1 MSEEMR
7 TGFAGVVER
16 LKAEGQSSVASL
28 NTLRESL
35 VGELSG
41 LGAGIANVSNSIFQA
56 ALITPPPAPQSA
68 ADEEDAQDQRNIFT
82 RMLGTLDAIQRG
94 VTGGRDA
101 VRDERGFGK
110 LLALFGAG
118 MGGLLTALGPFVK
131 LLKGGLIL
139 GAVYFALDAFEE
151 MLDFF
156 EDPSWEGLG
165 NILTSIGISLGL
177 IIAAF
182 PMKTLALIKA
192 LPRSFRLLRV
202 FFMRTLPNFFR
213 NIMPTIA
220 RKLTSVL
227 RVLSTSFAM
236 MRTFFVTTL
245 PSFFARIKGSMLV
258 TKILSGISIAFT
270 ALKAFF
276 LTTLLPMLSGFLA
289 TLTPIIVAAAPFIAI
304 GAAIAFAFFAVY
316 KGIQA
321 FIDKFKETGS
331 IMDGLIAMGTTI
343 LTLPFTLIKDLISY
357 IADLLGFENFSSM
370 LDSIDF
376 AASAFEFISGLVNDI
391 VGFFTGLF
399 DIDFGALIRKIP
411 GAGFVMDFLGIG
423 GKQEKL
429 EKEFEFY
436 ADEEEKTRKAG
447 ALGRD
452 RETGQIRRVT
462 RLQTGMSKKRSSEM
476 MVREMGL
483 ELVSPEERER
493 IETAALNRAIAANQA
508 LEDFEAMPKL
518 GDFINPVKEKIGGIY
533 SGIRDSVVSG
543 FNTVVD
549 AVTDF
554 IVGIGDAVLDF
565 FGFGSMEATLLMR
578 GVYDPEL
585 WFKYNVIEPIT
596 DFIDKIG
603 NEIFK
608 FFGFGEFDFTIF
620 MMDPKTFLNY
630 HVIMPIE
637 DLFHS
642 IGNSISN
649 FFSNMVESA
658 ENFIHDIGNSILKFF
673 GFGEFAFD
681 SLIFDPAT
689 FFNYYIVLPI
699 TDLFNSIGNSI
710 TDFFNNMVD
719 TVTNFILDIGQSI
732 LEFFFPDT
740 SMVFSELSPMDFVRN
755 FIIDPIKNFFTDI
768 GLKFFDFF
776 GIDALPLFISD
787 VSPIEFFKGFI
798 LDPIKNF
805 FVNALT
811 TVGEF
816 FQSIMDFDFLQ
827 FIKDN
832 VPGAGTA
839 LKIIGGIGS
848 AVSSLFGGSG
858 DDPVTEDDRRQA
870 LVMTGNPYADLIEE
884 RRITAA
890 RMQVK
895 DMTDRLA
902 NAAMT
907 NNSGDDAKSVNT
919 TVNAPVNNI
928 SNSSPTTVTSTPI
941 VPGNMSLQ
949 AMRQAS
955 SA

>member
-7 TGFAGVVER
+7 GGFAGVVER
-16 LKAEGQSSVASL
+16 LKAEGQLTRNSGANSL
-28 NTLRESL
+28 KSLRDTLA
-35 VGELSG
+35 GELSSLGEG
-41 LGAGIANVSNSIFQA
+41 LENVSNSIA
-56 ALITPPPAPQSA
+56 ESSTVTPPPAPQSA
-68 ADEEDAQDQRNIFT
+68 AQKEDEGKKQTLFNKI
-82 RMLGTLDAIQRG
+82 LGTLGAIERG
-94 VTGGRDA
+94 IAGGRDA
-101 VRDERGFGK
+101 VKDEKGFGK

-118 MGGLLTALGPFVK
+118 FAGLPKALGPFVK

-139 GAVYFALDAFEE
+139 GAVYFALDAFEGI
-151 MLDFF
+151 LKLF
-156 EDPSWEGLG
+156 EDFTWEGLADVL
-165 NILTSIGISLGL
+165 ISIGTALL
-177 IIAAF
+177 LVVAAF
-182 PMKTLALIKA
+182 PLKTIALIKKLPAAFA
-192 LPRSFRLLRV
+192 L
-202 FFMRTLPNFFR
+202 M
-213 NIMPTIA
+213 
-220 RKLTSVL
+220 K
-227 RVLSTSFAM
+227 
-236 MRTFFVTTL
+236 TFFVTTL
-245 PSFFARIKGSMLV
+245 PSFFAKIKGSMLI
-258 TKILSGISIAFT
+258 TKILNGISTAFLFMKT
-270 ALKAFF
+270 FF

-331 IMDGLIAMGTTI
+331 IMDGLIAFGTTI

-399 DIDFGALIRKIP
+399 DIDFGALVRKIP
-411 GAGFVMDFLGIG
+411 GAGAILDFLGFGKSG
-423 GKQEKL
+423 GDLVGEV
-429 EKEFEFY
+429 ERARES
-436 ADEEEKTRKAG
+436 EERTKYAG

-452 RETGQIRRVT
+452 RRTGVIVRQN
-462 RLQTGMSKKRSSEM
+462 QYDRSSGYLGA
-476 MVREMGL
+476 REQDQGRLMRRSEQQLRAKGL
-483 ELVSPEERER
+483 EVISPEERKMFEDKAAER
-493 IETAALNRAIAANQA
+493 TRKAEQA
-508 LEDFEAMPKL
+508 LREYAAAPKL
-518 GDFINPVKEKIGGIY
+518 SDMIRNVTGKM
-533 SGIRDSVVSG
+533 SGVFSGVRDSVVGGFDAVVNIGSG
-543 FNTVVD
+543 IGESVKGAFNTVVD
-549 AVTDF
+549 TVDNF
-554 IVGIGDAVLDF
+554 IDEIGNTIFKF
-565 FGFGSMEATLLMR
+565 FGFPEFAFSDL
-578 GVYDPEL
+578 VDDPMDFL
-585 WFKYNVIEPIT
+585 NYYVIEPFT

-608 FFGFGEFDFTIF
+608 FFGFPEFFFSDLVDNP
-620 MMDPKTFLNY
+620 MEYLNY
-630 HVIMPIE
+630 YVIE
-637 DLFHS
+637 
-642 IGNSISN
+642 
-649 FFSNMVESA
+649 
-658 ENFIHDIGNSILKFF
+658 
-673 GFGEFAFD
+673 
-681 SLIFDPAT
+681 
-689 FFNYYIVLPI
+689 PI
-699 TDLFNSIGNSI
+699 TNLFNSIGNSI

-740 SMVFSELSPMDFVRN
+740 SMVLSELSPMDFVRN
-755 FIIDPIKNFFTDI
+755 FIIDPIKNFFTDV
-768 GLKFFDFF
+768 GQKFFDFF

-832 VPGAGTA
+832 VPGAETA

-848 AVSSLFGGSG
+848 AVSSLFGSDEKDEEKTEGKTTTMMRGKKRIEVLLNDAQEEELKRLRLSRERANSKGQRRRIERDIGRIREKGRGAYLRAMNPDRKRLNLDKVEEIARRDMAANAVAAAIRGSG
-858 DDPVTEDDRRQA
+858 R
-870 LVMTGNPYADLIEE
+870 G
-884 RRITAA
+884 
-890 RMQVK
+890 VK

-902 NAAMT
+902 NAAMP
-907 NNSGDDAKSVNT
+907 NNSGDNAKSVNT

-928 SNSSPTTVTSTPI
+928 SNSSATTVTSTPI

>member
-7 TGFAGVVER
+7 TGFAGVIDR
-16 LKAEGQSSVASL
+16 LREQGQSSVDSL
-28 NTLRESL
+28 NTLRTSL

-41 LGAGIANVSNSIFQA
+41 LGVGIANVSNSIFRA

-139 GAVYFALDAFEE
+139 GAVYFLLDAFEGILNLTE
-151 MLDFF
+151 DFT
-156 EDPSWEGLG
+156 WEGLADV
-165 NILTSIGISLGL
+165 LTSIGISLGL

-182 PMKTLALIKA
+182 PMKTLNLIKK

-202 FFMRTLPNFFR
+202 FFRRTLPNFFR
-213 NIMPTIA
+213 GIMPTIA
-220 RKLTSVL
+220 GKLTRVL
-227 RVLSTSFAM
+227 RF
-236 MRTFFVTTL
+236 
-245 PSFFARIKGSMLV
+245 I
-258 TKILSGISIAFT
+258 SGAFT
-270 ALKAFF
+270 ALRVFF
-276 LTTLLPMLSGFLA
+276 IGTLLPALSGFLA

-304 GAAIAFAFFAVY
+304 GAAIAYAFFAVY
-316 KGIQA
+316 KGVQA

-331 IMDGLIAMGTTI
+331 IMDGLIAFGTTI

-376 AASAFEFISGLVNDI
+376 AASAFEFISGLVDDI

-399 DIDFGALIRKIP
+399 DIDFMEVIKKIP
-411 GAGFVMDFLGIG
+411 GAGTVLKLIDKAASVGSAVSTFLGFG
-423 GKQEKL
+423 DDGAEL
-429 EKEFEFY
+429 EAK
-436 ADEEEKTRKAG
+436 ADKARDEELAMKQAG

-452 RETGQIRRVT
+452 RETGQIKMVT
-462 RLQTGMSKKRSSEM
+462 RLQTGMSKKQASEM
-476 MVREMGL
+476 SVRQRGL
-483 ELVSPEERER
+483 ELVSSEERKMYEAQMSER
-493 IETAALNRAIAANQA
+493 TRQAEQA
-508 LEDFEAMPKL
+508 LREFEAAPKL
-518 GDFINPVKEKIGGIY
+518 SDMISNVTGKM
-533 SGIRDSVVSG
+533 SGVFSGVRDSVVGG

-549 AVTDF
+549 TVTDF
-554 IVGIGDAVLDF
+554 VAGIGDAIFEF
-565 FGFGSMEATLLMR
+565 FGFPDMLVTQLFAGFFTPMEFLN
-578 GVYDPEL
+578 D
-585 WFKYNVIEPIT
+585 FIIEPI
-596 DFIDKIG
+596 
-603 NEIFK
+603 
-608 FFGFGEFDFTIF
+608 
-620 MMDPKTFLNY
+620 
-630 HVIMPIE
+630 
-637 DLFHS
+637 
-642 IGNSISN
+642 SN
-649 FFSNMVESA
+649 
-658 ENFIHDIGNSILKFF
+658 
-673 GFGEFAFD
+673 
-681 SLIFDPAT
+681 
-689 FFNYYIVLPI
+689 
-699 TDLFNSIGNSI
+699 LFNSIGNSV
-710 TDFFNNMVD
+710 TDFFNDM
-719 TVTNFILDIGQSI
+719 GQSLI
-732 LEFFFPDT
+732 EFFFPDT
-740 SMVFSELSPMDFVRN
+740 SMVFSELSPMDFIRN
-755 FIIDPIKNFFTDI
+755 FIIDPLTSFFTNI
-768 GLKFFDFF
+768 GLMFFDFF
-776 GIDALPLFISD
+776 GIDALPLFIGE

-832 VPGAGTA
+832 VPGAETA

-848 AVSSLFGGSG
+848 AVSSLFGGNG
-858 DDPVTEDDRRQA
+858 EDDRRQA
-870 LVMTGNPYADLIEE
+870 LGMTGEE
-884 RRITAA
+884 RRIAAA

-928 SNSSPTTVTSTPI
+928 SNSSATNVTSTPI

>member
-16 LKAEGQSSVASL
+16 LREQGQSSVDSL
-28 NTLRESL
+28 NTLRTSL
-35 VGELSG
+35 VGELSS
-41 LGAGIANVSNSIFQA
+41 LGVGIANVSNSIFRA

-68 ADEEDAQDQRNIFT
+68 ADAEDAQDQRNIFT

-182 PMKTLALIKA
+182 PMKTLNLIKK
-192 LPRSFRLLRV
+192 LPRLFRLLRV
-202 FFMRTLPNFFR
+202 FFMRSLPNFFR
-213 NIMPTIA
+213 DIMPTIA
-220 RKLTSVL
+220 GKLTRVL
-227 RVLSTSFAM
+227 RF
-236 MRTFFVTTL
+236 
-245 PSFFARIKGSMLV
+245 I
-258 TKILSGISIAFT
+258 SGAFT
-270 ALKAFF
+270 ALRVFF
-276 LTTLLPMLSGFLA
+276 IGTLLPALSGFVA
-289 TLTPIIVAAAPFIAI
+289 TITPIIVAAAPFIAI

-316 KGIQA
+316 KGVQA

-399 DIDFGALIRKIP
+399 DIDFMALIRKIP
-411 GAGFVMDFLGIG
+411 GAGAVLDFFGFG
-423 GKQEKL
+423 GEKL
-429 EKEFEFY
+429 EREAAEARRSEEFY
-436 ADEEEKTRKAG
+436 KSAAAVGVDP
-447 ALGRD
+447 
-452 RETGQIRRVT
+452 ETGLRGATTVT
-462 RLQTGMSKKRSSEM
+462 RNGFVDRRESE
-476 MVREMGL
+476 RRL
-483 ELVSPEERER
+483 ESQGFQIVSPEQRKM
-493 IETAALNRAIAANQA
+493 IEAEKESRRVQAEQA
-508 LEDFEAMPKL
+508 LADFRAAPKL
-518 GDFINPVKEKIGGIY
+518 GDFINPIKEKIGGIY
-533 SGIRDSVVSG
+533 SGIRE
-543 FNTVVD
+543 TV
-549 AVTDF
+549 
-554 IVGIGDAVLDF
+554 
-565 FGFGSMEATLLMR
+565 E
-578 GVYDPEL
+578 
-585 WFKYNVIEPIT
+585 
-596 DFIDKIG
+596 DFIDNIG
-603 NEIFK
+603 NAIFK

-630 HVIMPIE
+630 HVIMPI
-637 DLFHS
+637 
-642 IGNSISN
+642 
-649 FFSNMVESA
+649 
-658 ENFIHDIGNSILKFF
+658 
-673 GFGEFAFD
+673 
-681 SLIFDPAT
+681 
-689 FFNYYIVLPI
+689 
-699 TDLFNSIGNSI
+699 TDLFNSIGNSV
-710 TDFFNNMVD
+710 TDFFNDV
-719 TVTNFILDIGQSI
+719 GQSLI
-732 LEFFFPDT
+732 EFFFPDT
-740 SMVFSELSPMDFVRN
+740 SMVFSELSPMDFIRN
-755 FIIDPIKNFFTDI
+755 FIIDPLTNFFTNI
-768 GLKFFDFF
+768 GLMFFDFF
-776 GIDALPLFISD
+776 GIDALPLFIGD

-805 FVNALT
+805 FTNALT

-832 VPGAGTA
+832 VPGAETA

-848 AVSSLFGGSG
+848 AVSSLFGGNG
-858 DDPVTEDDRRQA
+858 DAPVTEDDRRQA

-884 RRITAA
+884 QRITAA

-902 NAAMT
+902 NASMS
-907 NNSGDDAKSVNT
+907 NNSGDDAKPAST

-928 SNSSPTTVTSTPI
+928 SNSSATNVTSTPI

>member
-7 TGFAGVVER
+7 TGFAGVIDR
-16 LKAEGQSSVASL
+16 LREQGQSSVDSL
-28 NTLRESL
+28 NTLRTSL

-41 LGAGIANVSNSIFQA
+41 LGVGIANVSNSIFRA

-110 LLALFGAG
+110 LLAIFGAG
-118 MGGLLTALGPFVK
+118 MGGLINALGPFAK

-151 MLDFF
+151 MLNFF

-182 PMKTLALIKA
+182 PMKTLNLIKK
-192 LPRSFRLLRV
+192 LPRLFRLLRV
-202 FFMRTLPNFFR
+202 FFMRTLPNFFKG
-213 NIMPTIA
+213 IMPTITG
-220 RKLTSVL
+220 KLMRVL
-227 RVLSTSFAM
+227 RF
-236 MRTFFVTTL
+236 
-245 PSFFARIKGSMLV
+245 I
-258 TKILSGISIAFT
+258 SGAFT
-270 ALKAFF
+270 ALRVFF
-276 LTTLLPMLSGFLA
+276 IGTLLPALSGFLA

-399 DIDFGALIRKIP
+399 DIDFGALVRKIP
-411 GAGFVMDFLGIG
+411 GAGAVLDFLGFGKSG
-423 GKQEKL
+423 GDLVGEVDR
-429 EKEFEFY
+429 
-436 ADEEEKTRKAG
+436 AREEEERTKYAG

-452 RETGQIRRVT
+452 KQGRIIRQNQYDRTSGFLGAREQDQGRLMRR
-462 RLQTGMSKKRSSEM
+462 SEQQL
-476 MVREMGL
+476 RAKGL
-483 ELVSPEERER
+483 EVISPEERKMIEDRAAER
-493 IETAALNRAIAANQA
+493 TRQAEQA
-508 LEDFEAMPKL
+508 LREFEAMPKL
-518 GDFINPVKEKIGGIY
+518 SDM
-533 SGIRDSVVSG
+533 IRDVKIY
-543 FNTVVD
+543 FNKIYRSIRETV
-549 AVTDF
+549 
-554 IVGIGDAVLDF
+554 
-565 FGFGSMEATLLMR
+565 E
-578 GVYDPEL
+578 
-585 WFKYNVIEPIT
+585 
-596 DFIDKIG
+596 DFIDNIG
-603 NEIFK
+603 NAIFK

-630 HVIMPIE
+630 HVIMPI
-637 DLFHS
+637 
-642 IGNSISN
+642 
-649 FFSNMVESA
+649 
-658 ENFIHDIGNSILKFF
+658 
-673 GFGEFAFD
+673 
-681 SLIFDPAT
+681 
-689 FFNYYIVLPI
+689 
-699 TDLFNSIGNSI
+699 TDLFNSIGNSV
-710 TDFFNNMVD
+710 TDFFNDV
-719 TVTNFILDIGQSI
+719 GQSLI
-732 LEFFFPDT
+732 EFFFPDT
-740 SMVFSELSPMDFVRN
+740 SMVFSELSPMDFIRN
-755 FIIDPIKNFFTDI
+755 FIIDPLTNFFTNI
-768 GLKFFDFF
+768 GLMFFDFF
-776 GIDALPLFISD
+776 GIDALPLFIGD

-805 FVNALT
+805 FTNALT

-848 AVSSLFGGSG
+848 AVSSLFGGNG

-870 LVMTGNPYADLIEE
+870 LGMTGEE

-895 DMTDRLA
+895 DMTDRLT
-902 NAAMT
+902 NASMS
-907 NNSGDDAKSVNT
+907 NNSGDDAKPAST

-928 SNSSPTTVTSTPI
+928 SNSSATNVTSTPI

>member
-1 MSEEMR
+1 MR

-16 LKAEGQSSVASL
+16 LREQGQSSVDSL
-28 NTLRESL
+28 NTLRTSL

-41 LGAGIANVSNSIFQA
+41 LGVGIANVSNSIFRA

-68 ADEEDAQDQRNIFT
+68 ADAEDAQDQRNIFT

-131 LLKGGLIL
+131 LLKSGLIL
-139 GAVYFALDAFEE
+139 GAVYFALDAFEGILE
-151 MLDFF
+151 FA

-182 PMKTLALIKA
+182 PMKTLNLIKK
-192 LPRSFRLLRV
+192 LPRLFRLLRV
-202 FFMRTLPNFFR
+202 FFMRSLPNFFR
-213 NIMPTIA
+213 DIMPTIA
-220 RKLTSVL
+220 GKLTRVL
-227 RVLSTSFAM
+227 RF
-236 MRTFFVTTL
+236 
-245 PSFFARIKGSMLV
+245 I
-258 TKILSGISIAFT
+258 SGAFT
-270 ALKAFF
+270 ALRVFF
-276 LTTLLPMLSGFLA
+276 IGTLLPALSGFVA
-289 TLTPIIVAAAPFIAI
+289 TITPIIVAAAPFIAI

-316 KGIQA
+316 KGVQA

-331 IMDGLIAMGTTI
+331 IMDGLIAFGTTI

-399 DIDFGALIRKIP
+399 DIDFMALIRKIP
-411 GAGFVMDFLGIG
+411 GAGAVLDFFGFG
-423 GKQEKL
+423 GEKL
-429 EKEFEFY
+429 EREAAEARQSEEFY
-436 ADEEEKTRKAG
+436 KSAAAVGVDP
-447 ALGRD
+447 
-452 RETGQIRRVT
+452 ETGLRGATTVT
-462 RLQTGMSKKRSSEM
+462 RNGFVDRRESE
-476 MVREMGL
+476 RRL
-483 ELVSPEERER
+483 ESQGFQIVSPEQRKM
-493 IETAALNRAIAANQA
+493 IEAEKESRRVQAEQA
-508 LEDFEAMPKL
+508 LADFRAAPKL
-518 GDFINPVKEKIGGIY
+518 GDFINPIKEKIGGIY

-596 DFIDKIG
+596 DFI
-603 NEIFK
+603 
-608 FFGFGEFDFTIF
+608 
-620 MMDPKTFLNY
+620 
-630 HVIMPIE
+630 
-637 DLFHS
+637 
-642 IGNSISN
+642 
-649 FFSNMVESA
+649 
-658 ENFIHDIGNSILKFF
+658 HDIGNSILKFF

-699 TDLFNSIGNSI
+699 TDLFNSISNSI
-710 TDFFNNMVD
+710 TDFF
-719 TVTNFILDIGQSI
+719 TN
-732 LEFFFPDT
+732 
-740 SMVFSELSPMDFVRN
+740 
-755 FIIDPIKNFFTDI
+755 I
-768 GLKFFDFF
+768 GLMFFDFF
-776 GIDALPLFISD
+776 GIDALPLFIGD

-805 FVNALT
+805 FTNALT

-832 VPGAGTA
+832 VPGAETA

-848 AVSSLFGGSG
+848 AVSSLFGGNG
-858 DDPVTEDDRRQA
+858 DAPVTEDDRRQA

-884 RRITAA
+884 QRITAG

-902 NAAMT
+902 NASMS
-907 NNSGDDAKSVNT
+907 NNSGDDAKPAST

-928 SNSSPTTVTSTPI
+928 SNSSATNVTSTPI

>member
-7 TGFAGVVER
+7 TGFAGVIDR
-16 LKAEGQSSVASL
+16 LREQGQSSVDSL
-28 NTLRESL
+28 NTLRTSL

-41 LGAGIANVSNSIFQA
+41 LGVGIANVSNSIFRA

-101 VRDERGFGK
+101 VKDEKGFGK

-118 MGGLLTALGPFVK
+118 MGGLLTALGPFAK

-151 MLDFF
+151 MLNFF

-182 PMKTLALIKA
+182 PMKTLNLIKK
-192 LPRSFRLLRV
+192 LPRLFRLLRV
-202 FFMRTLPNFFR
+202 FFMRTLPNFFKG
-213 NIMPTIA
+213 IMPTITG
-220 RKLTSVL
+220 KLMRVL
-227 RVLSTSFAM
+227 RF
-236 MRTFFVTTL
+236 
-245 PSFFARIKGSMLV
+245 I
-258 TKILSGISIAFT
+258 SGAFT
-270 ALKAFF
+270 ALRVFF
-276 LTTLLPMLSGFLA
+276 IGTLLPALSGFLA

-399 DIDFGALIRKIP
+399 DIDFGALVRKIP
-411 GAGFVMDFLGIG
+411 GAGAVLDFLGFGKSG
-423 GKQEKL
+423 GDLVGEVDR
-429 EKEFEFY
+429 
-436 ADEEEKTRKAG
+436 AREEEERTKYAG

-452 RETGQIRRVT
+452 KQGRIIRQNQYDRTSGFLGAREQDQGRLMRR
-462 RLQTGMSKKRSSEM
+462 SEQQL
-476 MVREMGL
+476 RAQGL
-483 ELVSPEERER
+483 EVISPEERKMIEDRAAER
-493 IETAALNRAIAANQA
+493 TRQAEQA
-508 LEDFEAMPKL
+508 LREFEAMPKL
-518 GDFINPVKEKIGGIY
+518 SDM
-533 SGIRDSVVSG
+533 IRDVKIY
-543 FNTVVD
+543 FNKIYRSIRETV
-549 AVTDF
+549 
-554 IVGIGDAVLDF
+554 
-565 FGFGSMEATLLMR
+565 E
-578 GVYDPEL
+578 
-585 WFKYNVIEPIT
+585 
-596 DFIDKIG
+596 DFIDNIG
-603 NEIFK
+603 NAIFK

-630 HVIMPIE
+630 HVIMPI
-637 DLFHS
+637 
-642 IGNSISN
+642 
-649 FFSNMVESA
+649 
-658 ENFIHDIGNSILKFF
+658 
-673 GFGEFAFD
+673 
-681 SLIFDPAT
+681 
-689 FFNYYIVLPI
+689 
-699 TDLFNSIGNSI
+699 TDLFNSIGNSV
-710 TDFFNNMVD
+710 TDFFNDV
-719 TVTNFILDIGQSI
+719 GQSLI
-732 LEFFFPDT
+732 EFFFPDT
-740 SMVFSELSPMDFVRN
+740 SMVFSELSPMDFIRN
-755 FIIDPIKNFFTDI
+755 FIIDPLTNFFTNI
-768 GLKFFDFF
+768 GLMFFDFF
-776 GIDALPLFISD
+776 GIDALPLFIGD

-805 FVNALT
+805 FTNALT

-848 AVSSLFGGSG
+848 AVSSLFGGNG

-870 LVMTGNPYADLIEE
+870 LGMTGEE

-895 DMTDRLA
+895 DMTDRLT
-902 NAAMT
+902 NASMS
-907 NNSGDDAKSVNT
+907 NNSGDDAKPAST

-928 SNSSPTTVTSTPI
+928 SNSSATNVTSTPI

>member
-7 TGFAGVVER
+7 TGFAGVIDR
-16 LKAEGQSSVASL
+16 LREQGQSSVDSL
-28 NTLRESL
+28 NTLRTSL

-41 LGAGIANVSNSIFQA
+41 LGVGIANVSNSIFRA

-101 VRDERGFGK
+101 VKDEKGFGK

-118 MGGLLTALGPFVK
+118 MGGLLTALGPFAK

-151 MLDFF
+151 MLNFF

-182 PMKTLALIKA
+182 PMKTLNLIKK
-192 LPRSFRLLRV
+192 LPRLFRLLRV
-202 FFMRTLPNFFR
+202 FFMRTLPNFFKG
-213 NIMPTIA
+213 IMPTITG
-220 RKLTSVL
+220 KLMRVL
-227 RVLSTSFAM
+227 RF
-236 MRTFFVTTL
+236 
-245 PSFFARIKGSMLV
+245 I
-258 TKILSGISIAFT
+258 SGAFT
-270 ALKAFF
+270 ALRVFF
-276 LTTLLPMLSGFLA
+276 IGTLLPALSGFLA

-399 DIDFGALIRKIP
+399 DIDFGALVRKIP
-411 GAGFVMDFLGIG
+411 GAGAVLDFLGFGKSG
-423 GKQEKL
+423 GDLVGEVDR
-429 EKEFEFY
+429 
-436 ADEEEKTRKAG
+436 AREEEERTKYAG

-452 RETGQIRRVT
+452 KQGRIIRQNQYDRTSGFLGAREQDQGRLMRR
-462 RLQTGMSKKRSSEM
+462 SEQQL
-476 MVREMGL
+476 RAKGL
-483 ELVSPEERER
+483 EVISPEERKMIEDRAAER
-493 IETAALNRAIAANQA
+493 TRQAEQA
-508 LEDFEAMPKL
+508 LREFEAMPKL
-518 GDFINPVKEKIGGIY
+518 SDM
-533 SGIRDSVVSG
+533 IRDVKIY
-543 FNTVVD
+543 FNKIYRSIRETV
-549 AVTDF
+549 
-554 IVGIGDAVLDF
+554 
-565 FGFGSMEATLLMR
+565 E
-578 GVYDPEL
+578 
-585 WFKYNVIEPIT
+585 
-596 DFIDKIG
+596 DFIDNIG
-603 NEIFK
+603 NAIFK

-630 HVIMPIE
+630 HVIMPI
-637 DLFHS
+637 
-642 IGNSISN
+642 
-649 FFSNMVESA
+649 
-658 ENFIHDIGNSILKFF
+658 
-673 GFGEFAFD
+673 
-681 SLIFDPAT
+681 
-689 FFNYYIVLPI
+689 

-710 TDFFNNMVD
+710 TDFFNDM
-719 TVTNFILDIGQSI
+719 GQSLI
-732 LEFFFPDT
+732 EFFFPDT
-740 SMVFSELSPMDFVRN
+740 SMVFSELSPMDFIRN
-755 FIIDPIKNFFTDI
+755 FIIDPLTNFFTNI
-768 GLKFFDFF
+768 GLMFFDFF
-776 GIDALPLFISD
+776 GIDALPLFIGD

-805 FVNALT
+805 FTNALT

-848 AVSSLFGGSG
+848 AVSSLFGGNG

-870 LVMTGNPYADLIEE
+870 LGMTGEE

-895 DMTDRLA
+895 DMTDRLT
-902 NAAMT
+902 NASMS
-907 NNSGDDAKSVNT
+907 NNSGDDAKPAST

-928 SNSSPTTVTSTPI
+928 SNSSATNVTSTPI

>member
-1 MSEEMR
+1 MR
-7 TGFAGVVER
+7 TGFAGVIDR
-16 LKAEGQSSVASL
+16 LREQGQSSVDSL
-28 NTLRESL
+28 NTLRTSL

-41 LGAGIANVSNSIFQA
+41 LGVGIANVSNSIFRA

-101 VRDERGFGK
+101 VKDEKGFGK

-118 MGGLLTALGPFVK
+118 MGGLLTALGPFAK

-151 MLDFF
+151 MLNFF

-182 PMKTLALIKA
+182 PMKTLNLIKK
-192 LPRSFRLLRV
+192 LPRLFRLLRV
-202 FFMRTLPNFFR
+202 FFMRTLPNFFKG
-213 NIMPTIA
+213 IMPTITG
-220 RKLTSVL
+220 KLMRVL
-227 RVLSTSFAM
+227 RF
-236 MRTFFVTTL
+236 
-245 PSFFARIKGSMLV
+245 I
-258 TKILSGISIAFT
+258 SGAFT
-270 ALKAFF
+270 ALRVFF
-276 LTTLLPMLSGFLA
+276 IGTLLPALSGFLA

-399 DIDFGALIRKIP
+399 DIDFGALVRKIP
-411 GAGFVMDFLGIG
+411 GAGAVLDFLGFGKSG
-423 GKQEKL
+423 GDLVGEVDR
-429 EKEFEFY
+429 
-436 ADEEEKTRKAG
+436 AREEEERTKYAG

-452 RETGQIRRVT
+452 KQGRIIRQNQYDRTSGFLGAREQDQGRLMRR
-462 RLQTGMSKKRSSEM
+462 SEQQL
-476 MVREMGL
+476 RAQGL
-483 ELVSPEERER
+483 EVISPEERKMIEDRAAER
-493 IETAALNRAIAANQA
+493 TRQAEQA
-508 LEDFEAMPKL
+508 LREFEAMPKL
-518 GDFINPVKEKIGGIY
+518 SDM
-533 SGIRDSVVSG
+533 IRDVKIY
-543 FNTVVD
+543 FNKIYRSIRETV
-549 AVTDF
+549 
-554 IVGIGDAVLDF
+554 
-565 FGFGSMEATLLMR
+565 E
-578 GVYDPEL
+578 
-585 WFKYNVIEPIT
+585 
-596 DFIDKIG
+596 DFIDNIG
-603 NEIFK
+603 NAIFK

-630 HVIMPIE
+630 HVIMPI
-637 DLFHS
+637 
-642 IGNSISN
+642 
-649 FFSNMVESA
+649 
-658 ENFIHDIGNSILKFF
+658 
-673 GFGEFAFD
+673 
-681 SLIFDPAT
+681 
-689 FFNYYIVLPI
+689 

-710 TDFFNNMVD
+710 TDFFNDM
-719 TVTNFILDIGQSI
+719 GQSLI
-732 LEFFFPDT
+732 EFFFPDT
-740 SMVFSELSPMDFVRN
+740 SMVFSELSPMDFIRN
-755 FIIDPIKNFFTDI
+755 FIIDPLTNFFTNI
-768 GLKFFDFF
+768 GLMFFDFF
-776 GIDALPLFISD
+776 GIDALPLFIGD

-805 FVNALT
+805 FTNALT

-848 AVSSLFGGSG
+848 AVSSLFGGNG

-870 LVMTGNPYADLIEE
+870 LGMTGEE

-895 DMTDRLA
+895 DMTDRLT
-902 NAAMT
+902 NASMS
-907 NNSGDDAKSVNT
+907 NNSGDDAKPAST

-928 SNSSPTTVTSTPI
+928 SNSSATNVTSTPI